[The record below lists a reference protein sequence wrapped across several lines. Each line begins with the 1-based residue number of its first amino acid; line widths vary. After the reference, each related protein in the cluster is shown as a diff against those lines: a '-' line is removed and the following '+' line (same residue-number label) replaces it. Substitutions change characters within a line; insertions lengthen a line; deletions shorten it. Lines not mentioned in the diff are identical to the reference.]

1 MSGCQLFDCGSRG
14 IATNMALKHLPVS
27 YPGGTDSQQ
36 LEEELGRSLFGIPS
50 SKWKCDAI
58 EAFSDAWQDHEFQE
72 TVNLWL
78 KEDRDISRAL
88 ASVVNEGAASRS
100 EAQVAN
106 EGAASRSEAQVA
118 NEGAASRSKAQ
129 VANEGAASRS
139 EAQVANEGA
148 ASRSKAQVANEG
160 AASRSEAQVANEGA
174 ASRSKAQVANEGAA
188 SRSEAQVTNEGAAS
202 RSKAQVADEV
212 AAPRS
217 DAQVCDDSVASKSR
231 AMIAKEGH
239 TFNTRAGLEL
249 SGSSHAVSGL
259 TLRFLCLARCCQLPD
274 PLHVGVV
281 KASSPGTRA
290 DESQPCNVSVPESTV
305 AKVDEGPV
313 DEECPILSCHGSKRR
328 SGSQSYQGWALA
340 V

>member
-1 MSGCQLFDCGSRG
+1 
-14 IATNMALKHLPVS
+14 MALKHLPVS

-88 ASVVNEGAASRS
+88 ASVV
-100 EAQVAN
+100 
-106 EGAASRSEAQVA
+106 
-118 NEGAASRSKAQ
+118 
-129 VANEGAASRS
+129 NEGAASRS

-259 TLRFLCLARCCQLPD
+259 TLRFLCLARGCQWPD

-290 DESQPCNVSVPESTV
+290 DESQPCNMSVPESTV